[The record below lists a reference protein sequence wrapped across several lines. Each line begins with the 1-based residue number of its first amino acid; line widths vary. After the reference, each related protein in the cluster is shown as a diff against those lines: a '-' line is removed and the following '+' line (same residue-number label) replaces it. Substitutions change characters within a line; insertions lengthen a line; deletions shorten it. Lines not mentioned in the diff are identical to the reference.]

1 MELHLTCEQV
11 NIIICVPLAADGCIV
26 NAYGVKGELRF
37 EKRIAE

>member
-11 NIIICVPLAADGCIV
+11 NIIICVPLSADGYIV
-26 NAYGVKGELRF
+26 NAYSVKGELRF